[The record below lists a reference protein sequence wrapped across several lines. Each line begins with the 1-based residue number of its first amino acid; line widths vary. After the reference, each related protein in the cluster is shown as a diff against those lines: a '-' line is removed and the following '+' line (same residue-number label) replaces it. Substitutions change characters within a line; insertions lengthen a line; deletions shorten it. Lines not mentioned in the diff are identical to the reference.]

1 MLTIFKARVNMF
13 IDSHAHLTS
22 DELYF
27 NIEAILQRATEA
39 GVEKVVNICTDKS
52 TLERGIVAKK
62 RFPMLYN
69 VGSTTPHDVEKLGEE
84 EFPLFEKAARNGD
97 LVAIGET
104 GLDYFYDHSP
114 KQKQQE
120 YLIRYFHLA
129 KELNLPVVIHCRD
142 AFDDL
147 FKIADKEYGSEKLL
161 LHCFTGDVKQA
172 EAVLDRGWTISFS
185 GIVTFKRSEELRN
198 AARITPVERMVVE
211 TDSPYL
217 APQSKRGKQCEPAYA
232 LETLQ
237 LLADLK
243 EVSFEQMAKATRENT
258 VGFFDL

>member
-1 MLTIFKARVNMF
+1 MF
-13 IDSHAHLTS
+13 IDSHAHLTC

-27 NIEAILQRATEA
+27 NLEAILQRASEA
-39 GVEKVVNICTDKS
+39 GIQKVINICTDKV
-52 TLERGIVAKK
+52 TLERGIIAKK

-69 VGSTTPHDVEKLGEE
+69 VGSTTPHDVEKLGESD
-84 EFPLFEKAARNGD
+84 FPLFEESARNGD

-104 GLDYFYDHSP
+104 GLDYYYDHSP
-114 KQKQQE
+114 KEKQHQ

-147 FKIADKEYGSEKLL
+147 FKIADKEYGSTQLL
-161 LHCFTGDVKQA
+161 LHCFTGNVN
-172 EAVLDRGWTISFS
+172 EAKEVLDRGWTISFS
-185 GIVTFKRSEELRN
+185 GIVTFKRSDELRE
-198 AARITPVERMVVE
+198 AAKITPIERMVVE

-217 APQSKRGKQCEPAYA
+217 APQSKRGKQCEPAFA
-232 LETLQ
+232 RETLQ

-243 EVSFEQMAKATRENT
+243 GETFESMAKCTRNNT
-258 VGFFDL
+258 IEFFNL